1 MARKFDIV
9 QNDPPA
15 FVSYASDH
23 ERFDALMRH
32 SAEGSASGHMAGYKV
47 LARYYL
53 NNQLD
58 DYDYELLDQVIEK
71 IEQRI
76 DCSDFGLACLFR
88 IYKQIPIKEEY
99 KQKIKQLAL
108 GFRYWMDEDGAD
120 AMCFWS
126 ENHSLLFFTCQM
138 LAGRLWPEVGLSA
151 QTASASTSTARGCA
165 V

>member
-1 MARKFDIV
+1 MTRPHLF
-9 QNDPPA
+9 PS
-15 FVSYASDH
+15 FRTMS
-23 ERFDALMRH
+23 
-32 SAEGSASGHMAGYKV
+32 GSTRSCTTVRRAAQSGHMAGYKV

-138 LAGRLWPEVGLSA
+138 LAGSLGRRIGLSA
-151 QTASASTSTARGCA
+151 QTASASTSTARGC
-165 V
+165 VDVNNGST